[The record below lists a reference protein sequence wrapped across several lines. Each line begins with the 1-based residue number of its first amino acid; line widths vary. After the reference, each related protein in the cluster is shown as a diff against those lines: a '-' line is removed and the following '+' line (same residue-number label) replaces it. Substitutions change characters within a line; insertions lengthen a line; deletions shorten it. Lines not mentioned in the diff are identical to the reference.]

1 MKLKKIT
8 SLIMLWAMIVM
19 TFTGIMLFI
28 TPPGRV
34 ANWANW
40 ELLGIS
46 KELYGQLHSTFMVLF
61 IVATILH
68 IYYNW
73 KPLISYMKNQAKK
86 FIIFTNEMIVATVIT
101 LVFIAGTVYEVPP
114 FSSFLNFGEEI
125 KESWEKDY
133 GTAPY
138 SHAELSSL
146 QSFCKKLGFDLEKS
160 QNILT
165 QNHITF
171 KTSQSLSQIAKDNGV
186 SPKFIYELLKK
197 HFASNGKIVELSGL
211 GKKKIKD
218 VAQTLGISTKE
229 FIAKLKTVGIEAN
242 SEDKFKE
249 AVEKYN
255 KSSLDVMTQLGY
267 KKHNSHLLA

>member
-8 SLIMLWAMIVM
+8 SLIMLWAMLVM
-19 TFTGIMLFI
+19 SFTGIMLFI

-46 KELYGQLHSTFMVLF
+46 KTLYGQLHSTFMVLF

-73 KPLISYMKNQAKK
+73 KPLLSYMKNQAKQL
-86 FIIFTNEMIVATVIT
+86 IIFTREMIVATMIT
-101 LVFIAGTVYEVPP
+101 LIFIAGTVYEIAP
-114 FSSFLNFGEEI
+114 FSSFLTWGEDI

-146 QSFCKKLGFDLEKS
+146 ESFCKKLNFDLEASKTILQ
-160 QNILT
+160 QNKIGFT
-165 QNHITF
+165 S
-171 KTSQSLSQIAKDNGV
+171 SQSLAQIAKDNAV

-197 HFASNGKIVELSGL
+197 HLEKDGSKTLHLSGL

-218 VAQTLGISTKE
+218 VAQTLAISTEE
-229 FIAKLKTVGIEAN
+229 FLAKLKSVGIEADA
-242 SEDKFKE
+242 EDKFRE

-255 KSSLDVMTQLGY
+255 KSPLDVMGQLGY
-267 KKHNSHLLA
+267 HKAE